1 MFGIMH
7 SKIKKRIIY
16 DYQDVYMHP
25 PKTEWIVTYKDN
37 QISFDNFIDA
47 FIYWIKHLLKELI

>member
-1 MFGIMH
+1 MYP
-7 SKIKKRIIY
+7 KIRKQIIY

-25 PKTEWIVTYKDN
+25 PKTKWIVTYKGF

-47 FIYWIKHLLKELI
+47 FIYWIKHLWKDI

>member
-1 MFGIMH
+1 MIP
-7 SKIKKRIIY
+7 KLKKYSIY
-16 DYQDVYMHP
+16 DN
-25 PKTEWIVTYKDN
+25 KKWIVTYKGF

>member
-1 MFGIMH
+1 MYP
-7 SKIKKRIIY
+7 KIKKRIIY
-16 DYQDVYMHP
+16 DFQDVYMHP
-25 PKTEWIVTYKDN
+25 PKTEWIVTYKGF